1 MNERFFGWLGRDF
14 IEISAEGRAG
24 LQADGATIAL
34 FQRLETE
41 LQSHGWSLDDVVRV
55 RVWDGTKTRAL
66 WRLQR
71 GRRFSPEIAKRQ
83 APALFRSSGSIRMQL
98 SVWSCWR

>member
-1 MNERFFGWLGRDF
+1 MRDF
-14 IEISAEGRAG
+14 LVGWVEISLKFQLRDVPDFRQMARLLPFSRGSRPSFNHTAG
-24 LQADGATIAL
+24 PSTTWCAFACG
-34 FQRLETE
+34 
-41 LQSHGWSLDDVVRV
+41 
-55 RVWDGTKTRAL
+55 DGTKTRAL

-98 SVWSCWR
+98 SV